1 MKGAKYMKT
10 RVIGKDLE
18 VSSLGYGCMGLSHG
32 YGPATN
38 KEEAINTVRA
48 AFESGYTMFDTAE
61 IYGPFI
67 NEEIVGEALK
77 PYRNQVAIATKFGI
91 ASMNDKTGE
100 MVLDSSPETVRKS
113 VEASLSRLKIDTID
127 LYYQHRQDPN
137 TPIEVVAQTMKE
149 LIEEGKIKNWGLSV
163 VDEDTIRRAHK
174 VCPIAAVESEYSIM
188 YRHIEKDVLPVLEE
202 LDIALVAYSPLGKGF
217 LTGKYS
223 KETTYP
229 AGDLRNIMARYKP
242 EVMEAN
248 QALLR
253 FMQNIATEK
262 QVTLSQVALAWLL
275 ARNPNVVPIPGSRN
289 IERIKENAGADKIVL
304 SLDEYAQ
311 INKLLNEID
320 VVQVAF

>member
-1 MKGAKYMKT
+1 MKT